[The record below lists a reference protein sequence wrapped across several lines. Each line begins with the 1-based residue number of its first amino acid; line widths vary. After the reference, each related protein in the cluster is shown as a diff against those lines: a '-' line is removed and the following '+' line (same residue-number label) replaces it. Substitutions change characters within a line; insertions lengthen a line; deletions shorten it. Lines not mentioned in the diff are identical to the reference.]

1 MDRTSNEHDPM
12 EPDRDDEGADESP
25 VSERV
30 LQFAKQACREFVDV
44 QDQHRRLHELLDEH
58 PEAIDGDEIRRV
70 YELTMIHRIRHQS
83 LTSLKRY
90 TPPVPNPSR
99 RDVGEES
106 KAMAGVLMKQILA
119 WRMPEGGV
127 IGDMTKK
134 DALAYAADMRMKA
147 RGYERNAMF
156 AEALAKRVTQ
166 ADQKIR
172 EVWTDQAAW
181 ELWQRILSTT
191 NKRKA
196 S

>member
-1 MDRTSNEHDPM
+1 
-12 EPDRDDEGADESP
+12 
-25 VSERV
+25 
-30 LQFAKQACREFVDV
+30 
-44 QDQHRRLHELLDEH
+44 
-58 PEAIDGDEIRRV
+58 
-70 YELTMIHRIRHQS
+70 
-83 LTSLKRY
+83 
-90 TPPVPNPSR
+90 
-99 RDVGEES
+99 
-106 KAMAGVLMKQILA
+106 MAGVLMKQILA